1 MHEVGRIAHPA
12 DPSFRGPTFTAE
24 QRSTCWACAYA
35 NLQVLGQAVTATGT
49 MANQQKLGG
58 YLSANSF
65 KAIVGDVR
73 YAPNDEW
80 AVPRVRQTQFQNI
93 KGNGL
98 EQLKRAGTEAILTRP
113 DSPRVRF
120 KLRSGE
126 RGEPLLFQPHP
137 TLIRDNIL
145 QVAAR
150 HNILT
155 MFLTARTLFSAGNA
169 DPHRLLR
176 NSTC

>member
-1 MHEVGRIAHPA
+1 MG
-12 DPSFRGPTFTAE
+12 
-24 QRSTCWACAYA
+24 
-35 NLQVLGQAVTATGT
+35 
-49 MANQQKLGG
+49 
-58 YLSANSF
+58 
-65 KAIVGDVR
+65 
-73 YAPNDEW
+73 
-80 AVPRVRQTQFQNI
+80 VPRVLQTQFQNI